1 VQAHYW
7 KLIGKCVKLLQCV
20 HVMIHKEGAYRCVQY
35 VVEFPW
41 LFLATLLRKSV
52 TPDGDY
58 RDEPTLSSKNS
69 ASFPFDFEKSTGK
82 LL

>member
-1 VQAHYW
+1 
-7 KLIGKCVKLLQCV
+7 
-20 HVMIHKEGAYRCVQY
+20 